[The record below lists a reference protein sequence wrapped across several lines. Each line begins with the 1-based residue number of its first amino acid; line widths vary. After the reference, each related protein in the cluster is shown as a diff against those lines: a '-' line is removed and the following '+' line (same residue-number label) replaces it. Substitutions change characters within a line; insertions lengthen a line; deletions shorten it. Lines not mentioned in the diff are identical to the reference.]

1 MSETTKN
8 FLDQINFNRLLGTD
22 KTWAI
27 SDIYK
32 YFDVVFPRML
42 DNVPYH
48 DLYEYLVN
56 RYEKENQA
64 LFTEEIAYYI
74 KFTKEENNIEF

>member
-48 DLYEYLVN
+48 DLYE
-56 RYEKENQA
+56 
-64 LFTEEIAYYI
+64 
-74 KFTKEENNIEF
+74 